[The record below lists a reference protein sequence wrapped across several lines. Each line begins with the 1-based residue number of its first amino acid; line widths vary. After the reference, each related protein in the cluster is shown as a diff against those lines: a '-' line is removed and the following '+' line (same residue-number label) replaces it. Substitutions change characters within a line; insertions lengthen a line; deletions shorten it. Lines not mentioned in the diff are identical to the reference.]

1 MKRFVFCVL
10 FLLCCFSMVYS
21 QKKEEQSIIEQR
33 EEIFK
38 YGLES
43 EIIDLLNTLI
53 KDEDTLFNKDI
64 FDLFQKT
71 KNVTVKEKII
81 DYFTVIENPIL
92 KDYVLT
98 ILEDP
103 YDEKKSTVTLLL
115 KYTSKLKLQEADP
128 LVLEL
133 LKSENEDYIDICI
146 ETLGEIGNVDSA
158 LFLAEYLKT
167 EDLSVGRKQAL
178 MKALGK
184 LNAVETWDALVEI
197 VQNEEE
203 NSFVRMYA
211 AEALGNMKKEES
223 IPILEELYSSSDA
236 NLRQYV
242 LKGLKNF
249 DTPEALAIILDGFK
263 DNFYKVR
270 LESAAIAKDKKIP
283 EAVPFLIYRCKKDS
297 ESAVKLACYDALGA
311 IQDEESKK
319 FLFSI
324 LEDKKLN
331 ENIRAK
337 IVSVIMNNS
346 IEEGYDLVR
355 VTAEESLSD
364 DKLKNLRYAI
374 GKEIVKYPNP
384 LFEKLCGLF
393 LAHKD
398 IATQGIGIDIFE
410 KGNFL
415 SLKDRVI
422 EISENQKSGPNKRKA
437 QLALEKIEKREK

>member
-81 DYFTVIENPIL
+81 DYFTVTENPIL

-263 DNFYKVR
+263 DNFYKFV
-270 LESAAIAKDKKIP
+270 
-283 EAVPFLIYRCKKDS
+283 
-297 ESAVKLACYDALGA
+297 
-311 IQDEESKK
+311 
-319 FLFSI
+319 
-324 LEDKKLN
+324 
-331 ENIRAK
+331 
-337 IVSVIMNNS
+337 
-346 IEEGYDLVR
+346 
-355 VTAEESLSD
+355 
-364 DKLKNLRYAI
+364 
-374 GKEIVKYPNP
+374 
-384 LFEKLCGLF
+384 
-393 LAHKD
+393 
-398 IATQGIGIDIFE
+398 
-410 KGNFL
+410 
-415 SLKDRVI
+415 
-422 EISENQKSGPNKRKA
+422 
-437 QLALEKIEKREK
+437 